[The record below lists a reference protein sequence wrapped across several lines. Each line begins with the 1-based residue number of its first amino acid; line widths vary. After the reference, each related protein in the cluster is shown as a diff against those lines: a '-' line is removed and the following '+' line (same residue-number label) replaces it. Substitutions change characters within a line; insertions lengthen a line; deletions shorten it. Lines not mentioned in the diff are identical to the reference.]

1 MSKFE
6 EDMKKLEQLA
16 ADIKRSD
23 ISLEDALKD
32 FEQGIKLS
40 KSLEKELD
48 SIEGKVMKLMNAPAV
63 NEEEHAEAEETDGT
77 ETRHKKKSAKPAKDD
92 GPILELF
99 TTSGEI
105 NGTRN
110 A

>member
-1 MSKFE
+1 MSRFE

-48 SIEGKVMKLMNAPAV
+48 SIEGKVMKLMNAPAPD
-63 NEEEHAEAEETDGT
+63 EAEHAEAEETDGT
-77 ETRHKKKSAKPAKDD
+77 ETRPKKKSAKPAKDD